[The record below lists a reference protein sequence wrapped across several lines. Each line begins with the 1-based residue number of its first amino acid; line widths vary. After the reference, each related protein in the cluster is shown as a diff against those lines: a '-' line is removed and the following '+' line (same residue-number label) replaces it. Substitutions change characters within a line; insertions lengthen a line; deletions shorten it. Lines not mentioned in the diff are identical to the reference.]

1 MNHFG
6 NSPVVINFR
15 LASGDMRLLFF
26 TKSLHIGEK
35 LSTTTTTTTTTAED

>member
-15 LASGDMRLLFF
+15 LASGAMRLLFF

-35 LSTTTTTTTTTAED
+35 LRKYHHHHHR